1 MVATDDQAKNALQ
14 NAYNYTVSLNDYD
27 YSTVRSN
34 IISGK
39 PVYIGGWIHTNIGI
53 GGQGHSW
60 VCEGYRYT
68 TFYYE
73 YELKVLSVVS
83 PLQYEHLASDQS
95 SQVGSANYFYY
106 NLGFGSDGDGWY
118 YAGNDFYTP
127 AARFENL
134 KMIYNITPPTN

>member
-1 MVATDDQAKNALQ
+1 MKSGLFITLLLASAISMFAVPKDNCVFSGDDDDVIEIDV
-14 NAYNYTVSLNDYD
+14 NYI
-27 YSTVRSN
+27 R
-34 IISGK
+34 
-39 PVYIGGWIHTNIGI
+39 WIHTNIGI
-53 GGQGHSW
+53 GGQGHAW

-68 TFYYE
+68 TYYYD
-73 YELKVLSVVS
+73 YELKVLSVVP

-95 SQVGSANYFYY
+95 SQIGSANYFYY
-106 NLGFGSDGDGWY
+106 NLGYGGEGDGWY